1 MARRRSSNRA
11 TLGVLDIG
19 TNKVICLI
27 GEVDTNRD
35 AQGTP
40 IRVRGVGHQRS
51 HGLKAGVIT
60 DPAAVETVVRAV
72 VSQAERMA
80 GVTLDEVSISISCGR
95 LQSKSF
101 AAHADIGPF
110 GVTDQDIARLLQGA
124 RAYAEQNGRALVH
137 MNRKAFHLD
146 GLPSGDDPRGLA
158 AKRLT
163 AHMHA
168 VTADDGPMR
177 NLIHVVERCH
187 LGVTGLIATPY
198 ASALAVTTEDERRL
212 AVTVLDFG
220 GGTTTAAVFIEGQLV
235 LCEVMPTGGHHLAI
249 DIAHN
254 LQTPLAEAERIK
266 ALYASVVNAQ
276 SDVCD
281 TFSYA
286 LAGDQDGATQQANRA
301 DLAAIIRPRLGLVL
315 EALNERMFSVGLT
328 SGPIVLTGG
337 GSQLVGLAEFA
348 SHTFGRPV
356 RTGRPMGL
364 AGSAPGIENPA
375 FATAAGLLAV
385 ARESDRG
392 GAWNDVGD
400 DGTTSYLG
408 RVGRWLTGQF

>member
-1 MARRRSSNRA
+1 MTRRRSSNRA

-80 GVTLDEVSISISCGR
+80 GVTLDQVSISISCGR

-101 AAHADIGPF
+101 AAHADIGPR
-110 GVTDQDIARLLQGA
+110 GVSDQDIARLLQGA

-137 MNRKAFHLD
+137 MNRKSFDLD

-163 AHMHA
+163 AHLHA

-198 ASALAVTTEDERRL
+198 ASALAVTTEEERRL
-212 AVTVLDFG
+212 SVTVLDFG
-220 GGTTTAAVFIEGQLV
+220 GGTTTAAVFLEGQLV

-286 LAGDQDGATQQANRA
+286 VAGDQDGATQQANRA

-315 EALNERMFSVGLT
+315 EALNERLFSVGLT

-348 SHTFGRPV
+348 SQTFGRPV

>member
-1 MARRRSSNRA
+1 MATRRSSSSS

-27 GEVDTNRD
+27 GEIDTNRD
-35 AQGTP
+35 ALSTP

-60 DPAAVETVVRAV
+60 DPVAVETVVRAV

-80 GVTLDEVSISISCGR
+80 GVTLDDVSISIACGR
-95 LQSKSF
+95 LKSTSF
-101 AAHADIGPF
+101 AAHADIGPR
-110 GVTDQDIARLLQGA
+110 GVSDNDIARLLHGA
-124 RAYAEQNGRALVH
+124 RTYAERDGRALIH
-137 MNRKAFHLD
+137 MNRKSFDLD
-146 GLPSGDDPRGLA
+146 GLPGGDDPRGLA

-163 AHMHA
+163 AHVHA

-187 LGVTGLIATPY
+187 LSVTGLIASPY
-198 ASALAVTTEDERRL
+198 ASALAVTTQDERRL
-212 AVTVLDFG
+212 AVTILDFG
-220 GGTTTAAVFIEGQLV
+220 AGTTTAAVFIDGHLV
-235 LCEVMPTGGHHLAI
+235 MCEVLPTGGHHLAI

-266 ALYASVVNAQ
+266 VLYASVVNAQ

-301 DLAAIIRPRLGLVL
+301 DLASIIRPRLSLVL
-315 EALNERMFSVGLT
+315 EGLNERLNGVGLT
-328 SGPIVLTGG
+328 SGPIVVTGG

-348 SHTFGRPV
+348 SQTFGRPV
-356 RTGRPMGL
+356 RTGRPLGL

-385 ARESDRG
+385 ARESERG
-392 GAWNDVGD
+392 GAWNDVGED
-400 DGTTSYLG
+400 STASYLG
-408 RVGRWLTGQF
+408 RVGRWLKGQF